1 MEITKQHIDNLN
13 ALIKIKVIESDYAD
27 TLEKAL
33 KNVRQKVSM
42 PGFRQGMV
50 PASMVKKMYG
60 KSVLSDEVSKMVVD
74 RLFKYLEENKI
85 EYLGNPLPNND
96 KNNIDWDQQKE
107 FEFFYDLGL
116 SPEFKI
122 EVPEKDTFTHYK
134 IEADQ
139 QTIDEE
145 VEKLRNRFG
154 RSINAEEVTE
164 KDMVMGSMIE
174 LNDEG
179 TEKEGGLNKSSY
191 IIVDKIEDPQTKS
204 MLLGKKPGDD
214 VVLDPRKA
222 YKDELTASIYLGIK
236 QEEVSGI
243 SHQFKLS
250 INSISRLVPAEINQ
264 EFFDRVFG
272 KDVVSDEVGFR
283 NKVAEVL
290 QFDIQQESNA
300 RLLNDIRNKILEKT
314 SFELPDQFLQRW
326 IRVKNAENKNF
337 NPDTVEAEYNQGRD
351 VIRWELIRKK
361 IADENNIQVTEEE
374 MMSEARRTVLNRV
387 NQMGYSLPD
396 DKIDELAQ
404 RILAN
409 QEEGE
414 KIVTYIIEV
423 KALEH
428 LKSLVKIDEKPIG
441 YQPFLDMLQNKAS

>member
-174 LNDEG
+174 LNDED

>member
-13 ALIKIKVIESDYAD
+13 ALIKITVIESDYAD
-27 TLEKAL
+27 TLDKAL

-50 PASMVKKMYG
+50 PAGMVKKMYG

-122 EVPEKDTFTHYK
+122 VVPEKDTFTHYK

-174 LNDEG
+174 LNDDG

-191 IIVDKIEDPQTKS
+191 IIVDKIEDAGTKS
-204 MLLGKKPGDD
+204 ILLGKKPGDD

-236 QEEVSGI
+236 QEEVGGI

-272 KDVVSDEVGFR
+272 KDVVSDEAGFR

-326 IRVKNAENKNF
+326 IRVKNADNKNF

>member
-50 PASMVKKMYG
+50 PAGMVKKMYG